1 MASNSRTAS
10 YNVEEDRLLCHIY
23 LDISQN
29 PIIGIRQSK
38 DQFWSRIKEGYNLN
52 KPDKLQARNKRSLQ
66 CRMGNILHDI
76 SKLTGC
82 VSQIEALRP
91 SGASEEDIDSN
102 LIMYGT
108 SDSNPPPTQKTIH
121 ETNLDSSQSDMPTP
135 NTPTSGSTGL
145 PSFEINLSSDDTV
158 GGTSSQRLLG
168 VKKAKLKKKRDDNVS
183 ELISTMKE
191 GHRDLLNVLQQGSTD
206 LQQNYDIRMLGL
218 QNEKK
223 KLEIRQQKIALATLQ
238 EENKILY
245 MDLNMISEPE
255 VRDMVR
261 KERAKILQNRN
272 AARDQQEHE
281 TFGNYF
287 GDLGGSG
294 SNLGDY

>member
-1 MASNSRTAS
+1 MTSNSRTAS
-10 YNVEEDRLLCHIY
+10 Y
-23 LDISQN
+23 
-29 PIIGIRQSK
+29 
-38 DQFWSRIKEGYNLN
+38 
-52 KPDKLQARNKRSLQ
+52 A
-66 CRMGNILHDI
+66 
-76 SKLTGC
+76 
-82 VSQIEALRP
+82 
-91 SGASEEDIDSN
+91 
-102 LIMYGT
+102 
-108 SDSNPPPTQKTIH
+108 
-121 ETNLDSSQSDMPTP
+121 DSSQSDMPTP

-145 PSFEINLSSDDTV
+145 PSFEINLSSDDTAD
-158 GGTSSQRLLG
+158 GTSSHRPLG
-168 VKKAKLKKKRDDNVS
+168 VKKAKLKKKRDGNVL

-191 GHRDLLNVLQQGSTD
+191 GHRDLLNVLQQGSTY
-206 LQQNYDIRMLGL
+206 LQQNYDIRMLAL

-245 MDLNMISEPE
+245 MDLTTIGEPEVRDMGSTYLQQNYDIRMLALQNEKKKLEIRQQKIALATLQEENKILYMDLTTIGEPE

-261 KERAKILQNRN
+261 KERAKILQKRN